1 MSESEKRIRGH
12 DAHIQTATERRAYAA
27 AEGFTK
33 GTIVYRIISKGTS
46 LQSTGRTP
54 YEIVGFTDTPTKF
67 LLRIRVQGDTAGE
80 TIDAI
85 PSLLTK
91 VKPVKARK
99 PGSRH

>member
-1 MSESEKRIRGH
+1 MSESERGIRGY
-12 DAHIQTATERRAYAA
+12 DAHIRTATERRAYAA

-33 GTIVYRIISKGTS
+33 GTIVYRIISKGTPQ
-46 LQSTGRTP
+46 QSVGRTP
-54 YEIVGFTDTPTKF
+54 YEIVGTTDTPTKF
-67 LLRIRVQGDTAGE
+67 LLRIRVQGDTTAE
-80 TIDAI
+80 IIDAI